1 MYESFICFWQQK
13 MTLVKKIL
21 LKENL
26 ETTFCKHICVVCV
39 NVYLF
44 YMVYKDKTCSS
55 CLTYIEL
62 LNYKGLT
69 NHLKISIQS
78 DGTYTSIFT
87 LISLLCNNLE
97 FTTSQESLLDFW
109 LPIFSK
115 QHILK
120 LTQNLPF
127 YNFIPC
133 FYFCCSLVQS
143 RINVPAFLSIF
154 IQQTFIECL

>member
-1 MYESFICFWQQK
+1 MFVSFTWFTNIK
-13 MTLVKKIL
+13 LALSAI
-21 LKENL
+21 
-26 ETTFCKHICVVCV
+26 
-39 NVYLF
+39 
-44 YMVYKDKTCSS
+44 
-55 CLTYIEL
+55 TYIEA

-78 DGTYTSIFT
+78 DSTYTSIYT

-97 FTTSQESLLDFW
+97 FTSSQESLLGFW
-109 LPIFSK
+109 LPVFPK

-120 LTQNLPF
+120 LTPNLPF

-143 RINVPAFLSIF
+143 RINLPAFLSIF
-154 IQQTFIECL
+154 IQQTFIECLFYNTAY

>member
-1 MYESFICFWQQK
+1 M
-13 MTLVKKIL
+13 
-21 LKENL
+21 
-26 ETTFCKHICVVCV
+26 
-39 NVYLF
+39 
-44 YMVYKDKTCSS
+44 
-55 CLTYIEL
+55 
-62 LNYKGLT
+62 
-69 NHLKISIQS
+69 SIQS
-78 DGTYTSIFT
+78 DSTYTSIYT

-109 LPIFSK
+109 LPVFSK

-143 RINVPAFLSIF
+143 RINVPAFLSVF
-154 IQQTFIECL
+154 IQVIECLLYNTAYQVLEVGKRLTVFFFLVLLVQMLLPQKVIVLIFKIKASQIGYICVALKHIRKK

>member
-1 MYESFICFWQQK
+1 M
-13 MTLVKKIL
+13 
-21 LKENL
+21 
-26 ETTFCKHICVVCV
+26 
-39 NVYLF
+39 
-44 YMVYKDKTCSS
+44 
-55 CLTYIEL
+55 
-62 LNYKGLT
+62 
-69 NHLKISIQS
+69 SIQS
-78 DGTYTSIFT
+78 DSTYTSIYT

-109 LPIFSK
+109 LPVFSK

-143 RINVPAFLSIF
+143 RINVPAFLSVF
-154 IQQTFIECL
+154 IQVIECLFYNTAYQVLEVGKRLTVFFFWCFWFRCCYLKRSLFLSLKLKQVRQVTYVQL